1 MEDKLHL
8 SPAVLNEEETA
19 IYIGMY
25 REFLPRCRM
34 NGRTKSGA
42 NGPAYV
48 RVPGSRTI
56 RYRIEDLDA
65 WLLENRYGL

>member
-1 MEDKLHL
+1 MQREDQI
-8 SPAVLNEEETA
+8 SPAVLNEKETA
-19 IYIGMY
+19 HYVGMSCG
-25 REFLPRCRM
+25 FLRRCRM

-42 NGPAYV
+42 KGPIYV

-65 WLLENRYGL
+65 RKLENRYGL

>member
-1 MEDKLHL
+1 MDTGKGYA
-8 SPAVLNEEETA
+8 PAVMNEEDA
-19 IYIGMY
+19 AYYIGMS
-25 REFLPRCRM
+25 RGFLRRCRM

-42 NGPAYV
+42 KGPAYV

-65 WLLENRYGL
+65 WLRENRYGL